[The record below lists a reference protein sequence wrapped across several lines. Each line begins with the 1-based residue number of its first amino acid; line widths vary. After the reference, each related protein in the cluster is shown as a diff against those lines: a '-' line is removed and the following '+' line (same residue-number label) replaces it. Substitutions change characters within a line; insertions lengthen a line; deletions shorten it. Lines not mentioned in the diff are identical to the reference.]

1 MCSCTGTPPDLFG
14 RLVDELH
21 QVSETDA
28 LLALLHCLQYTKT
41 LSNGKGAL
49 GFAGTATETKT
60 RTLTVPLSLTL
71 LLMLILITPLRFL
84 HEEDQSAAL
93 REGLHSLDPTLCPSL
108 MCHVF
113 VFAGARVILIACTQV
128 TVLISGGYIEVTDF
142 QFMFEYALGIIGQNF
157 SLEVTIPDN
166 TTSLHKVLDSSLTIA
181 QPQEELQV
189 KKAKRQ

>member
-1 MCSCTGTPPDLFG
+1 
-14 RLVDELH
+14 
-21 QVSETDA
+21 
-28 LLALLHCLQYTKT
+28 
-41 LSNGKGAL
+41 
-49 GFAGTATETKT
+49 
-60 RTLTVPLSLTL
+60 
-71 LLMLILITPLRFL
+71 
-84 HEEDQSAAL
+84 
-93 REGLHSLDPTLCPSL
+93 

-189 KKAKRQ
+189 KKQRDSKDPGTGRNTILFALTSACRC